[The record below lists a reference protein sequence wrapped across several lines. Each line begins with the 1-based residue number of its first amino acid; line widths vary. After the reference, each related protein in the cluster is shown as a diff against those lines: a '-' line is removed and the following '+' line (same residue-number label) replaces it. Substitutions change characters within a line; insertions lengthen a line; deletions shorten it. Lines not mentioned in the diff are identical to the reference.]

1 MKKGLIYIITVVLTA
16 ISTVFAFNVMDAK
29 AEEAT
34 VECTTVAEVVAALTK
49 GCESVV
55 YDGDGI
61 YIHYTLEEPVSSAE
75 YEYFLTMLKQDPGY
89 EAELQAQL
97 DEAGWTWDDLR
108 SYFMEPHYSQLEFT
122 ILSSEGHIV
131 Y

>member
-1 MKKGLIYIITVVLTA
+1 MKKAMIYVITVVLTA
-16 ISTVFAFNVMDAK
+16 IGTVCTLNVISAK

-75 YEYFLTMLKQDPGY
+75 YEYFLTMLEEDPDY
-89 EAELQAQL
+89 KAELQAEL
-97 DEAGWTWDDLR
+97 DEAGWTWSDLR
-108 SYFMEPHYSQLEFT
+108 SYFMEPHYSKLEFT
-122 ILSSEGHIV
+122 ILSSEGHVV